1 MDQLIKQAEARVLE
15 ENRKRWRQDKDG
27 LIVQYESVIKKA
39 IETFYAA
46 HPTEIARIIQVCA
59 ELKTCK
65 DGAQCARLA
74 SEVEAF
80 KKLIPDMW
88 KELKL
93 YERLH
98 GYDGRRLFPRA
109 WDAEVAQEWLC
120 YWNYPMVLGGTAMME
135 KYRTRTIADEMPGNT
150 YIAEK
155 KAGTVP
161 LEFDQDYKGENIWI
175 DLPKTLLECH
185 TWRARYNLQH
195 LDAIVLHTK

>member
-1 MDQLIKQAEARVLE
+1 MDQLIKQAEARALE
-15 ENRKRWRQDKDG
+15 ENRKRWRQDKDR
-27 LIVQYESVIKKA
+27 LIAQYEALIKKT

-46 HPTEIARIIQVCA
+46 HSTEIARVIQVCA

-65 DGAQCARLA
+65 DGDQCARLA
-74 SEVEAF
+74 LEVEAF
-80 KKLIPDMW
+80 KKLLPVMDR
-88 KELKL
+88 ELKL

-98 GYDGRRLFPRA
+98 GYDGRMLFPYP
-109 WDAEVAQEWLC
+109 WDAEVAQEWLF
-120 YWNYPMVLGGTAMME
+120 YWNYPMVLGGTKAME
-135 KYRTRTIADEMPGNT
+135 KYRVRTKADEMPGCT

-155 KAGTVP
+155 IAGTGP
-161 LEFDQDYKGENIWI
+161 LAFDQDYKSENIWI